1 MKDNSGH
8 IIFTYILIGAVTI
21 SMIVMGFIAF
31 GGDTIVTFAVDESE
45 DTGFPYTEEVIETT
59 GGRTKLVISGDL
71 NTVIYD
77 EDVDDWYKEYI
88 YTQIKLEEEGL
99 NGEPKKIEGIYKIFD
114 EEGYITKRVNTRS
127 TDTNPYIQYITND
140 TGLINNKIKEV
151 SIGNDVLESDG
162 SYTGINEEEG
172 YSYKYYRNYLKIEYI
187 DGRVIEYLNPKDDPY
202 TPLIID
208 SYKKLYGE
216 FPFYQD

>member
-21 SMIVMGFIAF
+21 SMLVMGFIAY
-31 GGDTIVTFAVDESE
+31 GGDTLVTFAVDESE
-45 DTGFPYTEEVIETT
+45 DTGFPYKEEVKEST

-71 NTVIYD
+71 DTVIYD
-77 EDVDDWYKEYI
+77 EDVDSWYKEYI
-88 YTQIKLEEEGL
+88 YTQIKLAEDGL
-99 NGEPKKIEGIYKIFD
+99 NGEPKKIEGVYKIFD
-114 EEGYITKRVNTRS
+114 EEGHITKRVNTRS
-127 TDTNPYIQYITND
+127 TDIDPYIQYITND
-140 TGLINNKIKEV
+140 NGLINNKINGA

-172 YSYKYYRNYLKIEYI
+172 YSYKYYENYLKIEYI
-187 DGRVIEYLNPKDDPY
+187 DGRVIEYINPKNDPY

-208 SYKKLYGE
+208 SFKKMYGE
-216 FPFYQD
+216 FPFYQ